1 MNGTLLTLE
10 SCILQK
16 ILLGECGSGM
26 DCEKNI
32 LKLIFI
38 PPFLIDKKREEKN
51 DVVFVH
57 SPERPFP
64 RL

>member
-32 LKLIFI
+32 LKLISEKRLKN
-38 PPFLIDKKREEKN
+38 LIVKKKKQIKK
-51 DVVFVH
+51 
-57 SPERPFP
+57 
-64 RL
+64 